1 MDPNNNH
8 FNNQNY
14 SNYPF
19 NYENPNNY
27 PNPNQFFNQRPQNI
41 PNFGFPPNFN
51 QSSSVPNFHPYYGS
65 MMRYPSQTPPFN
77 GSMPMENDN
86 FHNVG
91 ATQYPEFSTQITPR
105 GMAIADEVTP
115 EDSTP
120 KSKRSKEPAWNTQQN
135 LVLIS
140 AWIKYGTSSVV
151 GRNQRGET
159 YWGKIAEYCNE
170 YCSFDSPR
178 DLVACRNRFNYMS
191 KIINKW
197 IGAYESAKRMQGSGW
212 SEDDVLTKA
221 QELFAGGKNIQ
232 FTLNEEWHALRDQP
246 RYGSQMGGNV
256 GSGSSGSKRSHEDSV
271 GSSARPMGR
280 EAAKKKGK
288 MKSKGETLEKVEK
301 EWVQFKEL
309 KEQEI
314 EQLKELNLVKQQK
327 NKLLQEKTQAKKMKM
342 YLKLRDEEHLDDRK
356 KELLEKLERE
366 LFEN

>member
-1 MDPNNNH
+1 M
-8 FNNQNY
+8 
-14 SNYPF
+14 
-19 NYENPNNY
+19 
-27 PNPNQFFNQRPQNI
+27 
-41 PNFGFPPNFN
+41 
-51 QSSSVPNFHPYYGS
+51 V
-65 MMRYPSQTPPFN
+65 RYPSQTPPFN
-77 GSMPMENDN
+77 GYMPMGNEK
-86 FHNVG
+86 FPSVG
-91 ATQYPEFSTQITPR
+91 ATQYPEFSTQITPG
-105 GMAIADEVTP
+105 GMAVADEVTP

-159 YWGKIAEYCNE
+159 YWGKIAEYC
-170 YCSFDSPR
+170 SFDSPR
-178 DLVACRNRFNYMS
+178 DLVACRNRFNYMN

-212 SEDDVLTKA
+212 SENDVLTKA
-221 QELFAGGKNIQ
+221 HKLFACGKNIQ

-288 MKSKGETLEKVEK
+288 KKSKDVAGLEEVEK
-301 EWVQFKEL
+301 EWVQFKEIKDREIEHL
-309 KEQEI
+309 KEYTKVQ
-314 EQLKELNLVKQQK
+314 
-327 NKLLQEKTQAKKMKM
+327 QEKNRLKKMKM
-342 YLKLRDEEHLDDRK
+342 YLKLTSE
-356 KELLEKLERE
+356 ELLENLERE
-366 LFEN
+366 LF

>member
-1 MDPNNNH
+1 MGN
-8 FNNQNY
+8 
-14 SNYPF
+14 
-19 NYENPNNY
+19 EN
-27 PNPNQFFNQRPQNI
+27 
-41 PNFGFPPNFN
+41 FP
-51 QSSSVPNFHPYYGS
+51 SV
-65 MMRYPSQTPPFN
+65 
-77 GSMPMENDN
+77 D
-86 FHNVG
+86 
-91 ATQYPEFSTQITPR
+91 ATQYPEFSTQITPG
-105 GMAIADEVTP
+105 GMAVSDEVTP

-212 SEDDVLTKA
+212 SEDDILTKA

-232 FTLNEEWHALRDQP
+232 FTLKEEWHALRDQP

-280 EAAKKKGK
+280 EAAKKK
-288 MKSKGETLEKVEK
+288 
-301 EWVQFKEL
+301 
-309 KEQEI
+309 
-314 EQLKELNLVKQQK
+314 K

-356 KELLEKLERE
+356 KELLENLERE